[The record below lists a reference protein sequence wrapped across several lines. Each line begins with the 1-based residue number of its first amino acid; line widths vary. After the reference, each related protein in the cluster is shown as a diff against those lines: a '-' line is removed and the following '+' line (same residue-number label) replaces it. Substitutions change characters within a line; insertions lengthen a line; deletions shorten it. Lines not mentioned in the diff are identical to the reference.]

1 MKKILFSIIEII
13 YLVISILMTS
23 YLLNYNDYNI
33 AEYGKTTYVTLDKQ
47 LGEYK
52 EGSLLKI
59 TKDIGN
65 IKAGDGI
72 FYYDTF
78 NTSMK
83 VSYTKVTSVNKV
95 NDNEYTYTM
104 ENGSMISSSYVI
116 GGTAQTKSYGIGKI
130 VDFLASRWGYL
141 LIIVLP
147 ILIVF
152 IYELYALVR
161 ELLPKKG
168 QKVNKAK
175 KEVQNEKTQEE

>member
-1 MKKILFSIIEII
+1 MKRIILSVIAVI

-23 YLLNYNDYNI
+23 YLLHYNDYNI
-33 AEYGKTTYVTLDKQ
+33 AEFGNTTYVTLDKQ

-59 TKDIGN
+59 TKEIGN

-83 VSYTKVTSVNKV
+83 VSYTTVKSVDKVS
-95 NDNEYTYTM
+95 DSEYTYTI
-104 ENGSMISSSYVI
+104 ENGSMLSSAYVI
-116 GGTAQTKSYGIGKI
+116 GGTKQTSSYGIGKI
-130 VDFLASRWGYL
+130 VDFLSSRWGYL
-141 LIIVLP
+141 LCIVLP

-152 IYELYALVR
+152 IYELYVLIK
-161 ELLPKKG
+161 ELIPKKG
-168 QKVNKAK
+168 KRVNNVKR
-175 KEVQNEKTQEE
+175 EVHDEKTQEE

>member
-1 MKKILFSIIEII
+1 MKRIILSVIAVI

-23 YLLNYNDYNI
+23 YLLHYNDYNI
-33 AEYGKTTYVTLDKQ
+33 AEFGKTTYVTLDKK

-59 TKDIGN
+59 TKDISN
-65 IKAGDGI
+65 IKAGDGL

-83 VSYTKVTSVNKV
+83 VSYTKVTSVDKIS
-95 NDNEYTYTM
+95 DNEYTYTM

-116 GGTAQTKSYGIGKI
+116 GGTEQTKSYGIGKI

-141 LIIVLP
+141 LFIVLP

-152 IYELYALVR
+152 IYELYVLVR
-161 ELLPKKG
+161 ELLPKKSK
-168 QKVNKAK
+168 KVNKAK
-175 KEVQNEKTQEE
+175 REVQDEKTQEE